1 MRPTLQYHL
10 VIRYRTLLPPPT
22 RVRSCPSEAWRR
34 RPPGSPEKGSHDSD
48 DLGYPK
54 FMGTIVDVPSLE
66 RAVGGRSSMAML
78 KSIDHLDP
86 HCATLLAHSPL
97 SVLGHPDEQGLRARL
112 VGGAPGA
119 LRPVGSA
126 AGTVGLTVPG
136 DPGLPGSRAL
146 LTLLP
151 GRPETLRV
159 NGRASAGGLI
169 VEEAFLHC
177 GKAVLRSGL
186 WQTPT
191 GPADVAEE
199 FGEGPPGPAARAFLA
214 AAPFVVIVSTDRDG
228 AADASP
234 KGDPAGFLV
243 AAGSGTVAVPD
254 RPGNQR
260 MDTLY
265 NVLER
270 AEIALLALVPGD
282 DRTLE
287 ISGTARLT
295 DDPGLL
301 GRMAVRGRSPKIAVL
316 VDVRRWWLADSPAL
330 RAADPWNPAR
340 HVPEG
345 RLPSPA
351 KVWAD
356 HVRRGRTGGWAARGA
371 RALVSEKVLAPVV
384 GLDYRRNL
392 Y

>member
-1 MRPTLQYHL
+1 
-10 VIRYRTLLPPPT
+10 
-22 RVRSCPSEAWRR
+22 
-34 RPPGSPEKGSHDSD
+34 
-48 DLGYPK
+48 
-54 FMGTIVDVPSLE
+54 
-66 RAVGGRSSMAML
+66 MAML
-78 KSIDHLDP
+78 KSIDHLDQ
-86 HCATLLAHSPL
+86 HCTTLLAHSPL
-97 SVLGHPDEQGLRARL
+97 SVLGYPDDQGLRARL

-119 LRPVGSA
+119 LRAVGD
-126 AGTVGLTVPG
+126 GGLTVPG
-136 DPGLPGSRAL
+136 DPGLSGSRAL

-151 GRPETLRV
+151 GRSETLRV

-186 WQTPT
+186 WQSPTAPTPT

-214 AAPFVVIVSTDRDG
+214 AAPFVVTVSTDRHGD
-228 AADASP
+228 ADASP

-260 MDTLY
+260 MDTIY
-265 NVLER
+265 NVLDRPEV
-270 AEIALLALVPGD
+270 ALLALVPGD

-287 ISGTARLT
+287 LSGTARLT
-295 DDPGLL
+295 DDPALL
-301 GRMAVRGRSPKIAVL
+301 ERMAVRGRSPKIAVL
-316 VDVRRWWLADSPAL
+316 VDVKRWWLADSPAL

-340 HVPEG
+340 HVPDA
-345 RLPSPA
+345 RLPKPA
-351 KVWAD
+351 TVWAD
-356 HVRRGRTGGWAARGA
+356 HVRLNRTGGLAARSA
-371 RALVSEKVLAPVV
+371 RALISAPVMDAALKV
-384 GLDYRRNL
+384 DYRTNL